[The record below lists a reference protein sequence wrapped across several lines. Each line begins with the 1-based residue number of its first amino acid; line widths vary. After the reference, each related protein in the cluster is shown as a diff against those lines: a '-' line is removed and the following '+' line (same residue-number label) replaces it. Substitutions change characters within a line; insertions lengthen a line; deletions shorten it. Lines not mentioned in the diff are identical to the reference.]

1 MVVARKRFG
10 QNFLQDTNVIHQ
22 IVRALGLRPQ
32 DKVIEIGPGRGALT
46 KVLLTQL
53 HRLIVIE
60 IDRDL
65 FAQLAH
71 FSDAHRLE
79 AFCEDALKVDFSRF
93 GSELRLIGNLPYN
106 ISTPLLFHL
115 LSYRAHIDE
124 MLFMLQAEVV
134 DRILAQPGDEAFGR
148 LSVMFQYY
156 CQAERVL
163 EVGPECF
170 YPVPK
175 VNSTVVSLRPKH
187 EIEVISFESLEFIV
201 AKAFSMR
208 RKTLA
213 NNFKGIFANEDWVAL
228 DISSQKRA
236 QSLCIKDFVKMA
248 QYFES
253 VLKLNTERANA

>member
-1 MVVARKRFG
+1 MSDGFLMVVARKRFG

-71 FSDAHRLE
+71 FSDAHRMV

-124 MLFMLQAEVV
+124 MLF
-134 DRILAQPGDEAFGR
+134 AF
-148 LSVMFQYY
+148 FQ
-156 CQAERVL
+156 
-163 EVGPECF
+163 
-170 YPVPK
+170 K
-175 VNSTVVSLRPKH
+175 N
-187 EIEVISFESLEFIV
+187 
-201 AKAFSMR
+201 
-208 RKTLA
+208 
-213 NNFKGIFANEDWVAL
+213 
-228 DISSQKRA
+228 
-236 QSLCIKDFVKMA
+236 
-248 QYFES
+248 
-253 VLKLNTERANA
+253 